1 MTEEEETKETC
12 CDCCCT
18 KTILAKIDKQNF
30 INMNYQN
37 ENDNVFNSTLS
48 KLNDILEL
56 LQKSDK

>member
-1 MTEEEETKETC
+1 MAEEEEKTC
-12 CDCCCT
+12 CDSCCT

-37 ENDNVFNSTLS
+37 ENDNGFNSTLS

-56 LQKSDK
+56 LHKSDK

>member
-1 MTEEEETKETC
+1 MTEEEETIETC

-37 ENDNVFNSTLS
+37 ENDNGFNSTLS

>member
-1 MTEEEETKETC
+1 MTEEEETKEAC

-37 ENDNVFNSTLS
+37 ENDNGFNSTLS

-56 LQKSDK
+56 LHKSDK